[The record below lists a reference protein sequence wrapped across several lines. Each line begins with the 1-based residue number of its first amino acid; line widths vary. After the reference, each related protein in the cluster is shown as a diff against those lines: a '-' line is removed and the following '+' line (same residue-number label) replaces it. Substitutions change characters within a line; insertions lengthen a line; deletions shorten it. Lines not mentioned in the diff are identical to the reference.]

1 MARKGTGQSTSY
13 AVGRESK
20 SECEGLILHNLMAA
34 SAKGNGE
41 HEVEVVV
48 PGNHRHLCLRRQPIR
63 TILLKDNYVG
73 HPIKTL
79 LFKDNYVGHPNQG
92 AGNMYSP
99 KTKGL
104 AQGIQ
109 QHGTTFISG
118 GNCLNYT

>member
-1 MARKGTGQSTSY
+1 MARKGIGQSTSY

-99 KTKGL
+99 KSRSWPRESNSMGL
-104 AQGIQ
+104 
-109 QHGTTFISG
+109 H
-118 GNCLNYT
+118 LNSYSKYSS